1 MLQTNYPSV
10 RPPLP
15 GISAGAEH
23 VRDMLGNLHHLPIK
37 QQRFVLRL
45 LIENFPMEPL
55 VWILAI
61 ELW

>member
-23 VRDMLGNLHHLPIK
+23 IRDMLDNLHHLPIK
-37 QQRFVLRL
+37 QQRFVLRS
-45 LIENFPMEPL
+45 LIEKFPMEPH